1 MHMYDSV
8 KHRHRH
14 THNIYTILL
23 FFSKLLLLQQLIKN
37 WDLDKH
43 ILMLS
48 KFKPFTAGVKRR
60 REGRAN
66 WKVTRQMLLQCII
79 F

>member
-1 MHMYDSV
+1 MHVYDSV

-48 KFKPFTAGVKRR
+48 KFKPFAAGVKRR
-60 REGRAN
+60 GGRAN
-66 WKVTRQMLLQCII
+66 RKVTRQMLLQHIM